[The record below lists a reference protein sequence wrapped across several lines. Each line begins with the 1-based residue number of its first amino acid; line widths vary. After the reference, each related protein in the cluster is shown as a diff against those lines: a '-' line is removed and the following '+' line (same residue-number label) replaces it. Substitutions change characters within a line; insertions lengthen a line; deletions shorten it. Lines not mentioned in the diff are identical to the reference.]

1 MDPFSK
7 LAHSLAVLSL
17 ALCLCVPTLPASSL
31 RAEDAAAETADDAL
45 PEDMVEEEVQE
56 APLETKAIP
65 AGPAFEGLP
74 GRWVGKGLLG
84 FKDGK
89 RESVTCRATYF
100 MADDR
105 SSLKQNI
112 RCASASG
119 KVEVKSELQNAAG
132 KLTGTWNE
140 LIYNLAGDLQGEVTP
155 KGLRVFVK
163 SDGLNASMDVI
174 VKDTKQIIEINF
186 NSQTLVGITLVL
198 DKG

>member
-1 MDPFSK
+1 MTFTSK
-7 LAHSLAVLSL
+7 FVRILAAAAFAALVSLSIS
-17 ALCLCVPTLPASSL
+17 PPASL
-31 RAEDAAAETADDAL
+31 RAEEPAEQLTDEDL
-45 PEDMVEEEVQE
+45 PEDMVEEEVEE
-56 APLETKAIP
+56 APLETSAIP

-74 GRWVGKGLLG
+74 GRWTGKGLLG

-119 KVEVKSELQNAAG
+119 KVEVKSELQNASG
-132 KLTGTWNE
+132 KLSGSWNE
-140 LIYNLAGDLQGEVTP
+140 LIYNLSGELQGEVTP

-163 SDGLNASMDVI
+163 ADGLNASMDVI

-186 NSQTLVGITLVL
+186 NSQTLVGMTLVL